1 MLQVHHGFY
10 SAYYNTTLRHEILKS
25 VQWAWKTY
33 GNLPIN
39 VVGHSMGGALA
50 SFCALDLSV
59 SIVSSLHLHVL
70 LYLDMHDYFSV
81 VVMKAH
87 AELIFSVFQTIAE
100 ILFWSKLFY
109 TSHQPVH
116 LHGLFQG
123 THDIYEIYNYLSS

>member
-1 MLQVHHGFY
+1 
-10 SAYYNTTLRHEILKS
+10 
-25 VQWAWKTY
+25 
-33 GNLPIN
+33 
-39 VVGHSMGGALA
+39 MGGALA